1 MSTEDRRTFIAHLG
15 AAAVAGGALTAALN
29 AQEKPAERA
38 PEPKPEAKK
47 EIVPGSPSPAFSRA
61 VRSGG
66 TVYVSGVLPQVPGK
80 TDLVGE
86 DFEEQARQAMEN
98 LKTAVEA
105 AGSKMDRVLKCSAF
119 LTEASDFPAFNKVYM
134 KYFPADPPA
143 RSTVIV
149 KALVLAGAK
158 IEIDC
163 IAIV

>member
-15 AAAVAGGALTAALN
+15 AAALAGGALTAVVE
-29 AQEKPAERA
+29 AQDKPAERGA
-38 PEPKPEAKK
+38 EPKK

-61 VRSGG
+61 VRCGG
-66 TVYVSGVLPQVPGK
+66 IVYVSGVLPQVPGK
-80 TDLVGE
+80 SDLVGE

-98 LKTAVEA
+98 LKAAVEA
-105 AGSKMDRVLKCSAF
+105 AGSKMEKVVKCSAF
-119 LTEASDFPAFNKVYM
+119 LTEAAEFPAFNKVYM

-163 IAIV
+163 IAMA